1 MGVHDSNL
9 VVGNNSHTVQWSHS
23 ANLTVPSSRKVI
35 ANKSIQTKWAASATM
50 ASILFGDVN
59 SKNASGGLSAALGF
73 SGSHANTSNVL
84 LLRGAERLRE
94 TRAILQKQGEARMR
108 SKRNELNQKGEQVRS
123 GSVALA
129 NAISSGKVQKRV
141 VVGVVAAFLL
151 CAALLQILAAAR
163 GKLRQAVQVL
173 VTRSLRT
180 APAPNELLT
189 RPYATWPELTVRVS
203 LDFVN
208 EPANLMLI
216 SIGSLQVLATWS
228 KANWWHCKKVN
239 LLVLLLNFAYTLVQE
254 VRAQVLA
261 ARHDSAWNLTEC
273 TLVSPSGTPEPVL
286 AKDINVGDCIR
297 LQHGDLCPAT
307 GELVST
313 SHTYI
318 LFNTLCETGEDCCS
332 ILAPGDLVLRGFYL
346 SLEHSEVVICVTETR
361 NGVGNPTDC
370 TGISKPPSDELVPS
384 KSRRMQRFPEH
395 MNRPL
400 AQVNLIALAL
410 LFCASALVGAL
421 CYLPSG
427 AAALNRSAQPKG
439 AAQQGELS
447 QVERILVTHFFS
459 AAVQLNTVIPSMR
472 WVVLFFLYVFMVE
485 AARPQVRVQNW
496 QALQGLEHRRILYS
510 DKTGTLTEVKMHV
523 ARLRVVETSEDLRS
537 PPMLGDLAQNP
548 RNTPHSCCGAHSF
561 AWLTAVLVACNDCQ
575 PRPTIGDNTS
585 SSPESTGVA
594 GRRPGTSP
602 EEIAVAEHLQDVLGL
617 VIKTNPLQ
625 PGVVPSAG
633 SDSTIAAHAWPLVLC
648 DAATGTEIAHM
659 TVVSRTDFDPAAGC
673 REALVYVEDRPYPN
687 KQRFGCL
694 PPGSWLIRQGGADL
708 MAELAGRS
716 EKEADLAAEDRDR
729 ALGWCVAHAA
739 DGKRVGAWRYVLRAS
754 FANPP
759 RAMSAALVSHC
770 RRAGVSVRMLTG
782 DACVAAVHIAR
793 EIGIISDK
801 GKPCCLYIPG
811 ETPDAFVAR
820 LTACFAAPDASEVS
834 VAIPGSILKQL
845 IVNGND
851 AWLADERLS
860 AVIYRTR
867 SADKATIV
875 RRTEELGRVRQRAA
889 ARNGFRQMQCM
900 GRKFE
905 EEGVCIMMGDAA
917 NDAEAISLD
926 AVVGACLRH
935 GATPCKLGADFV
947 IDEPGALLAVRTEL
961 RGRALAGA
969 KWLLGDVCL
978 LCGMVSTLTLCGVW
992 VAGFTFLPRGFLYD
1006 DPFDARVMTL
1016 FSGILYPFSACAAAC
1031 HVGSQ
1036 QGWPAGKVTTS
1047 SALPSVQALSAAPA
1061 AVRRLLL
1068 GVALGGLLGLVGP
1081 TESPR
1086 AFGRWLVT
1094 MTSSVCF
1101 FRHAA
1106 KYVKCTSWRTAN
1118 HSAYD
1123 EAALARLGQPSCA
1136 ASLLMH
1142 IGSRWARAIAL
1153 MLYVLVAWL

>member
-1 MGVHDSNL
+1 MQRAVRRTAAGSTGSSSEPCALRINQLDRCDDDDGTPDGSPTHALTRRWRRAIRIPGSPSLFIGAGILIWLSCLFIIDDPFSLVTPIAGPSHSRTVDGATKSLSMQAQLEGLKASSNLPSSHLSYTHNGSGSMGVHDSNL

-427 AAALNRSAQPKG
+427 AAALN
-439 AAQQGELS
+439 
-447 QVERILVTHFFS
+447 
-459 AAVQLNTVIPSMR
+459 
-472 WVVLFFLYVFMVE
+472 
-485 AARPQVRVQNW
+485 
-496 QALQGLEHRRILYS
+496 
-510 DKTGTLTEVKMHV
+510 
-523 ARLRVVETSEDLRS
+523 
-537 PPMLGDLAQNP
+537 
-548 RNTPHSCCGAHSF
+548 
-561 AWLTAVLVACNDCQ
+561 
-575 PRPTIGDNTS
+575 
-585 SSPESTGVA
+585 
-594 GRRPGTSP
+594 
-602 EEIAVAEHLQDVLGL
+602 
-617 VIKTNPLQ
+617 
-625 PGVVPSAG
+625 
-633 SDSTIAAHAWPLVLC
+633 
-648 DAATGTEIAHM
+648 
-659 TVVSRTDFDPAAGC
+659 
-673 REALVYVEDRPYPN
+673 
-687 KQRFGCL
+687 
-694 PPGSWLIRQGGADL
+694 
-708 MAELAGRS
+708 
-716 EKEADLAAEDRDR
+716 
-729 ALGWCVAHAA
+729 
-739 DGKRVGAWRYVLRAS
+739 
-754 FANPP
+754 
-759 RAMSAALVSHC
+759 
-770 RRAGVSVRMLTG
+770 
-782 DACVAAVHIAR
+782 
-793 EIGIISDK
+793 
-801 GKPCCLYIPG
+801 
-811 ETPDAFVAR
+811 
-820 LTACFAAPDASEVS
+820 
-834 VAIPGSILKQL
+834 
-845 IVNGND
+845 
-851 AWLADERLS
+851 
-860 AVIYRTR
+860 
-867 SADKATIV
+867 
-875 RRTEELGRVRQRAA
+875 
-889 ARNGFRQMQCM
+889 
-900 GRKFE
+900 
-905 EEGVCIMMGDAA
+905 
-917 NDAEAISLD
+917 
-926 AVVGACLRH
+926 
-935 GATPCKLGADFV
+935 
-947 IDEPGALLAVRTEL
+947 
-961 RGRALAGA
+961 
-969 KWLLGDVCL
+969 
-978 LCGMVSTLTLCGVW
+978 
-992 VAGFTFLPRGFLYD
+992 
-1006 DPFDARVMTL
+1006 
-1016 FSGILYPFSACAAAC
+1016 
-1031 HVGSQ
+1031 
-1036 QGWPAGKVTTS
+1036 
-1047 SALPSVQALSAAPA
+1047 
-1061 AVRRLLL
+1061 
-1068 GVALGGLLGLVGP
+1068 
-1081 TESPR
+1081 
-1086 AFGRWLVT
+1086 
-1094 MTSSVCF
+1094 
-1101 FRHAA
+1101 
-1106 KYVKCTSWRTAN
+1106 
-1118 HSAYD
+1118 
-1123 EAALARLGQPSCA
+1123 
-1136 ASLLMH
+1136 
-1142 IGSRWARAIAL
+1142 
-1153 MLYVLVAWL
+1153 